1 MKKGKKNNEAPG
13 GIDTTFLDTR
23 VDNETT
29 KKNQTKK
36 NRQKKGHSPNKKTI
50 KSQNR
55 NTNTTDIFTQA

>member
-29 KKNQTKK
+29 KKHTQKKQTKEGPFPK
-36 NRQKKGHSPNKKTI
+36 QKDDQISKQEYKY
-50 KSQNR
+50 
-55 NTNTTDIFTQA
+55 D